1 MTLQITAREN
11 VLLISTECSAGL
23 AEKIAAE
30 LRVAFAPMIKKTFAD
45 GEIYHAFP
53 FDIAG
58 RELIVIGATHAD
70 GAQQELIDLIDGCHL
85 HKAHSVNVVVP
96 YLGYSTMEQ
105 AKPDIFEIAKG
116 ITRTRQLFRALP
128 HFVAFID
135 LHSESVLHAHGGNIQ
150 TTNIHTNSLIV
161 KKIRDI
167 GLDDFVLV
175 SPDYGRSKWVARL
188 AGQLGVPHTAAD
200 KDRFAMDKTMV
211 GQVAGVVKGKKAVI
225 CDDMIRTGGSI
236 IQTAQ
241 RCRQA
246 GAVDVILM
254 ATHLAL
260 AGDARQKMKEHGI
273 EKIIGADTY
282 PGVENDDLLDL
293 YSVAPLVA
301 GVLDKQLRIGGAPR

>member
-1 MTLQITAREN
+1 MQLTARED
-11 VLLISTECSAGL
+11 VVLISNECSAGL
-23 AEKIAAE
+23 ARRIADE
-30 LRVAFAPMIKKTFAD
+30 LRVPFAEMTKKTFTD

-53 FDIAG
+53 EDIAG
-58 RELIVIGATHAD
+58 RDMIVVGATYDDASH
-70 GAQQELIDLIDGCHL
+70 QELIDLIDGCHL
-85 HKAHSVNVVVP
+85 QKAHSVNVVVP

-116 ITRTRQLFRALP
+116 ITRTRQLFRTLP
-128 HFVAFID
+128 NFVAFID
-135 LHSESVLHAHGGNIQ
+135 LHSESVLHAHCGNIH

-161 KKIRDI
+161 KKVQEL
-167 GLDDFVLV
+167 GLENFVLV

-211 GQVAGVVKGKKAVI
+211 GQVASVVKGKIAVI

-236 IQTAQ
+236 IQTAE

-254 ATHLAL
+254 ATHLVM
-260 AGDARQKMKEHGI
+260 AGKAREKMAQHGI
-273 EKIIGADTY
+273 PKIIGADTY
-282 PGVENDDLLDL
+282 PGVVTDELLDV

-301 GVLDKQLRIGGAPR
+301 SAVAKELRIVRKS